1 MHIIQNHLFA
11 KQNLIEWAITF
22 QGKSLPSSFV

>member
-22 QGKSLPSSFV
+22 QGKSSPSSFV